1 MRGQIN
7 GIKFADLVIIDDD
20 YSSFCVVELVKA
32 YFPARPQRGANSPW
46 CAGGVGNEVEGVS
59 QKFAVSCATL
69 SVLR

>member
-32 YFPARPQRGANSPW
+32 YFPARPNMELICPGAPEAW
-46 CAGGVGNEVEGVS
+46 GTKPEGYLKSLLLV
-59 QKFAVSCATL
+59 A
-69 SVLR
+69 RR

>member
-20 YSSFCVVELVKA
+20 YSLFCVAELVKA
-32 YFPARPQRGANSPW
+32 YFPARPQQGANSPW
-46 CAGGVGNEVEGVS
+46 CAGGVGNEAEGVS
-59 QKFAVSCATL
+59 QMLAVSCATL